1 MSTCL
6 RQNGFKKPE
15 AGLHAAKLEDNTN
28 DSGCGDENHRMKS
41 LGFFADSGKIV
52 KHCQK
57 DQVGNAHQIQD
68 ISRRR
73 ISVFMEHDQREYG
86 KSGGGNQA
94 GGCRAQTVKGVS
106 GRIYYP

>member
-1 MSTCL
+1 
-6 RQNGFKKPE
+6 
-15 AGLHAAKLEDNTN
+15 
-28 DSGCGDENHRMKS
+28 MKS
-41 LGFFADSGKIV
+41 LGLFADSGKIV

-86 KSGGGNQA
+86 KSGGGNEA
-94 GGCRAQTVKGVS
+94 GGCRAQTVKGVLDVFIILE
-106 GRIYYP
+106 GL